1 MKPSIWACLAAS
13 STSAS
18 RRVPAAVADVV
29 AHGVVEQH
37 GVLRDHAD
45 GVAQRGLGHVAD
57 VLAVDGDAA
66 AGHVVEA
73 EQQPRDRRLAGAG
86 RPDDRDGAPGR
97 HLEGDAAQDRPRRL
111 VGEVH
116 VLEADRALGDDERR
130 RAGPILD
137 LGLAAEEREHLLD
150 VDHRLLDLAI
160 DHAHEIERLVE
171 LDHHGVDHDEVADRL
186 GAGLDAVD
194 A

>member
-1 MKPSIWACLAAS
+1 MVDLPAPDGPTIATVRPAG
-13 STSAS
+13 TSKEM
-18 RRVPAAVADVV
+18 P
-29 AHGVVEQH
+29 
-37 GVLRDHAD
+37 L
-45 GVAQRGLGHVAD
+45 
-57 VLAVDGDAA
+57 
-66 AGHVVEA
+66 
-73 EQQPRDRRLAGAG
+73 
-86 RPDDRDGAPGR
+86 
-97 HLEGDAAQDRPRRL
+97 QDRPRRL

-130 RAGPILD
+130 GAGPILD
-137 LGLAAEEREHLLD
+137 LGLAAEDREHLLD

-194 A
+194 DERHRRR